1 MKPQFKLRVSSRPI
15 RGNPSTK
22 AEAEVIRK
30 SVSDKNEQLAE
41 AVAWYKENNARGQA
55 ALRTGQFPL
64 VKDRETINRRLS
76 MARREVTAPY

>member
-30 SVSDKNEQLAE
+30 SVSDKNVQLAE
-41 AVAWYKENNARGQA
+41 AVLG
-55 ALRTGQFPL
+55 
-64 VKDRETINRRLS
+64 
-76 MARREVTAPY
+76 ARRIMQGVRQHCELGSFLW